1 MPFFVLRTARR
12 SGLVAF
18 GSIARITY
26 PETLPRAG
34 NRITSLT
41 FGDPETLPRAGLKQK
56 ERFAL

>member
-18 GSIARITY
+18 GFIARIT
-26 PETLPRAG
+26 
-34 NRITSLT
+34 SLA
-41 FGDPETLPRAGLKQK
+41 FGDPETLPRADLKQK

>member
-18 GSIARITY
+18 GFIARITY

-34 NRITSLT
+34 
-41 FGDPETLPRAGLKQK
+41 LKQK
-56 ERFAL
+56 KSIAVGQYSFFYFILPLIRASS